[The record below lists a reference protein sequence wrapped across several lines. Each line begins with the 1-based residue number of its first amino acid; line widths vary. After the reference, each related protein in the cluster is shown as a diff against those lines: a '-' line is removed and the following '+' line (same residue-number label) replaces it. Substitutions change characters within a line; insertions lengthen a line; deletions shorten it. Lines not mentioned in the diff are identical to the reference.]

1 MVKLIYWRY
10 YKIYEEEFD
19 TLDKAITASNII
31 SENGN
36 RWVDKIIDG
45 DKVYKD
51 DELFELQL
59 KADEE
64 Q

>member
-10 YKIYEEEFD
+10 YKIYEEEFN
-19 TLDKAITASNII
+19 TLNEAITASNII
-31 SENGN
+31 SENGSG
-36 RWVDKIIDG
+36 WVNKIIDG

-64 Q
+64 